1 MSVKVSEFESEQ
13 PNADSEPHDGAPE
26 LDEAAAFQAE
36 LVRAMQGTAGLE
48 RARIGEDAE
57 RRRQEHIDSVRVREA
72 TDANRMR
79 DLAAEDM
86 KAIDAWFEGET
97 NRLELER
104 ARRAAELNDDLETS
118 LALHGSQINDE
129 IERVEAAIAAYR
141 AEVDAFFEGLD
152 RETDP
157 VAIAQRAARRPV
169 FPALDAILATGADE
183 SASDVATD
191 STGETGPTLVGVMD
205 PEAEAEPVESWVSQ
219 PETYPEPEGNGVF
232 DAVDAVDEDITSAEP
247 AEPVAA
253 TATASSHSSVGSILG
268 SVPVLRP
275 MAWLW
280 RDAHNGDRSNRD
292 D

>member
-13 PNADSEPHDGAPE
+13 PNAESEPHDGAPE

-97 NRLELER
+97 KRLELER
-104 ARRAAELNDDLETS
+104 ARRAAELNDDLDTS
-118 LALHGSQINDE
+118 LALHSSQVGAE
-129 IERVEAAIAAYR
+129 IERVEAAVAAYR

-157 VAIAQRAARRPV
+157 VAIAQRAARRPS
-169 FPALDAILATGADE
+169 FPSLDAILATGANDSGSDE
-183 SASDVATD
+183 ASD
-191 STGETGPTLVGVMD
+191 STGGTEPALVGVMD
-205 PEAEAEPVESWVSQ
+205 PEAAAEPVESWVS
-219 PETYPEPEGNGVF
+219 PPDANSEPEANEVIDGGG
-232 DAVDAVDEDITSAEP
+232 AVDEESRSAERP
-247 AEPVAA
+247 EPVAA
-253 TATASSHSSVGSILG
+253 AAAAASHSSVGSILG

-280 RDAHNGDRSNRD
+280 RDGHNGDRSNRD
-292 D
+292 G